1 MRAAVLAVVLA
12 LVGCMDDSPT
22 SPPVPPPPPVP
33 TAIALSP
40 DAALTFDVV
49 GDTTRLSA
57 TVRDQYGHLMHD
69 QPIRWRSSASAVASV
84 EAGLV
89 TANDNGIARIIAS
102 LGHLADS
109 ATVVVDDP
117 IAAEYALDR
126 RALVAL
132 FEEANGPQW
141 HDHSGWGEERTPMA
155 GWYGVTTAYDSAVG
169 RDRVE
174 RLHLPDN
181 NLRGAR
187 LPKELGDLTHLAAAD
202 LHEAVWSDG
211 GDYWNCATSTYVDYA
226 PLCPPA
232 TAIPVEI
239 MNLHRLDS
247 LRVGRF
253 TCAPASDTTL
263 LAWLWERESYRSPN
277 ASGVPIAWK
286 TAPCLNPMDIKEVRV
301 GIAQAVDLG
310 DTLIAGRDAW
320 IAVEPIGVN
329 RPIRHSGFDSTEV
342 YQKLVNRWPA
352 MRGRVC
358 RSHGNCIEF
367 ELPQLGNDTLA
378 TLSRTATGF
387 VRTRRGE
394 DPLWGQGVGVSRIT
408 GDMIGPE
415 TRITIEMDS
424 RTIGDTIRIASHER
438 TPAVIPETPPL
449 EITLVVVVP
458 PNWECRWSALNG
470 NGPTENCYEWPD
482 SSFARLDTLKS
493 NHDVLF
499 QHLKHW
505 YPVSEVDV
513 VWHTEYLYSRTWNRV
528 HSVWESAY
536 SDLARLGTM
545 MEDDGRYWV
554 GLWCL
559 VGYCT
564 GGFGGPAGLAVGRR
578 SMTVPYGPVLAHEI
592 GHNLGLWHPDED
604 PEVPAH
610 LDALAIG
617 KWSGPCTPVNG
628 GWDCVYA
635 PDPVHPSQFT
645 FMHSY
650 FTNRTAAD
658 GEGIAPWQLRL
669 LYERLSGRSIPVQQ
683 SDRVIV
689 N

>member
-1 MRAAVLAVVLA
+1 MKMRAAVLAVVLA
-12 LVGCMDDSPT
+12 LVGCMDDSTT

-40 DAALTFDVV
+40 EAALTFNAV
-49 GDTTRLSA
+49 GDTIRLSA
-57 TVRDQYGHLMHD
+57 TVRDQYGHPMPD
-69 QPIRWRSSASAVASV
+69 QPIRWHSSASAVASV
-84 EAGLV
+84 DAGLV
-89 TANDNGIARIIAS
+89 TANANGVASIIAS
-102 LGHLADS
+102 LGQLADS
-109 ATVVVDDP
+109 TTVVVDDP
-117 IAAEYALDR
+117 IAAEHAPDRAALLAFFDQ
-126 RALVAL
+126 
-132 FEEANGPQW
+132 ANGPQW
-141 HDHSGWGEERTPMA
+141 HDHSGWGEERVPM
-155 GWYGVTTAYDSAVG
+155 GEWYGVTTAFDSAVG
-169 RDRVE
+169 RYRVE

-181 NLRGAR
+181 NLRGTR
-187 LPKELGDLTHLAAAD
+187 LPKELGDLTHLVATD
-202 LHEAVWSDG
+202 LHEAVWSEG
-211 GDYWNCATSTYVDYA
+211 GDYWNCSV
-226 PLCPPA
+226 CPPA

-253 TCAPASDTTL
+253 TCAPATDTTL
-263 LAWLWERESYRSPN
+263 LAWLWEREFYRSPN
-277 ASGVPIAWK
+277 IVTGIQYARK
-286 TAPCLNPMDIKEVRV
+286 TAPCLNPADIREVRV
-301 GIAQAVDLG
+301 RTAQAVDLG

-320 IAVEPIGVN
+320 IAVQPIGVK
-329 RPIRHSGFDSTEV
+329 RPIRHSSFDSTEV
-342 YQKLVNRWPA
+342 YQRPDNRWPA

-358 RSHGNCIEF
+358 GAPGNCIELD
-367 ELPQLGNDTLA
+367 LPQLANDTVSHLLW
-378 TLSRTATGF
+378 TDYDF
-387 VRTRRGE
+387 VRGKRENAWWNLR
-394 DPLWGQGVGVSRIT
+394 VGVSRIP

-424 RTIGDTIRIASHER
+424 RTIGDTIRIASHEM
-438 TPAVIPETPPL
+438 TPTVIPETPPL

-458 PNWECRWSALNG
+458 PNRECRSSALNG

-493 NHDVLF
+493 NHDILF

-528 HSVWESAY
+528 RSVWESAS
-536 SDLARLGTM
+536 SDLGRLGTM

-564 GGFGGPAGLAVGRR
+564 GGFGGPSGLATGRR

-604 PEVPAH
+604 PEVSIQ

-628 GWDCVYA
+628 GWECVYA
-635 PDPVHPSQFT
+635 PDPIHPNQFT

-658 GEGIAPWQLRL
+658 GEGIAPWQLRF
-669 LYERLSGRSIPVQQ
+669 LYERLSGRSIPVEQ